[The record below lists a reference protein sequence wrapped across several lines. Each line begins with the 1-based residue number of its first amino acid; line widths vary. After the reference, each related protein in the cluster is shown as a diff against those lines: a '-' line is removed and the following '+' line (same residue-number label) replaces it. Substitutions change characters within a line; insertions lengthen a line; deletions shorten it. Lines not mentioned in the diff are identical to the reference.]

1 MEAHERFSSSTVKVS
16 FIFTILGSNTYYI
29 VSLLKEAYSNLLIIY
44 SNKIK
49 NSKLYKTIIWSINY
63 ENNNR

>member
-49 NSKLYKTIIWSINY
+49 NSKLYKTII
-63 ENNNR
+63 